1 MGYAAGTPG
10 QTGVGSSQNA
20 TGQSQQPGFGG
31 KGGGAGTPPQT
42 LSQPGQSSSAP
53 ENKPAPVF
61 GGNAFG
67 YNMNRLAGR
76 MDPSASLPPQQTQA
90 PVQQAPAAQGGKGGG
105 YGDLSQFP
113 GAQEFLSQYGQQDQQ
128 QQPMYGQQPQY
139 DQQDQQQ
146 QPMYGQQQKQ
156 QPMYG
161 QQAEQ
166 ENPFAAK
173 QSDYENQLADLKSQI
188 AAIKSGQFDTLE
200 DKGAE
205 INPLGPGY
213 DEYGYKT
220 QEQAAE
226 ETQTAADEAAK
237 KKAEIAA
244 IPDYYT
250 NKDYK
255 YDTYSDFADADI
267 AGLSSKDLKSL
278 YTAKLATAKA
288 DAAQAKKDYDAALKS
303 GDPKRTQAAL
313 KNYNDQLAE
322 AKAVEAN
329 RKARETAATTAA
341 NAAKKSAADKLAA
354 DKAAAAKVKT
364 DAAAKAKADAA
375 AVAAQKKAD
384 AKAAADKKAA
394 DAKAKTD
401 AAKQAAADK
410 AAAAK
415 QAAAD
420 KAAAKAA
427 AKTATKKKA
436 TGGVIHNGMSNN
448 LKKMLGE

>member
-128 QQPMYGQQPQY
+128 QQPMYGQPPRY
-139 DQQDQQQ
+139 DQQDQQ
-146 QPMYGQQQKQ
+146 PMYGQQQQKQ

-188 AAIKSGQFDTLE
+188 AAIKSGQFNTLE

-255 YDTYSDFADADI
+255 YDTYADYADEDI
-267 AGLSSKDLKSL
+267 ANMSAKEVKSL
-278 YTAKLATAKA
+278 YGSRLTTANADVKQATA
-288 DAAQAKKDYDAALKS
+288 DYNAAMKS
-303 GDPKRTQAAL
+303 GDIK
-313 KNYNDQLAE
+313 K
-322 AKAVEAN
+322 
-329 RKARETAATTAA
+329 A
-341 NAAKKSAADKLAA
+341 NAAKANLDAQKAEAAKIKADQKARADAA
-354 DKAAAAKVKT
+354 AAKEKAAKAAAA
-364 DAAAKAKADAA
+364 
-375 AVAAQKKAD
+375 QKKKDD
-384 AKAAADKKAA
+384 A
-394 DAKAKTD
+394 
-401 AAKQAAADK
+401 
-410 AAAAK
+410 
-415 QAAAD
+415 
-420 KAAAKAA
+420 AAAKAA
-427 AKTATKKKA
+427 KTPAKAAKVKAAPVAKAAKVKAAPVARAAPVTKAVGTTAAKAAPSMGSIAAPKKTTKKKA

-448 LKKMLGE
+448 LKKMLGD

>member
-42 LSQPGQSSSAP
+42 ISQPGQSSSAP

-146 QPMYGQQQKQ
+146 QPMYGQQQQQ

-173 QSDYENQLADLKSQI
+173 QSDYENQLADLKAQI
-188 AAIKSGQFDTLE
+188 ASIKSGQFDTIE
-200 DKGAE
+200 DTGAKVHDFGE
-205 INPLGPGY
+205 GY
-213 DEYGYKT
+213 DPDKFKT
-220 QEQAAE
+220 QTEAE
-226 ETQTAADEAAK
+226 EETKVATDKVATD
-237 KKAEIAA
+237 KATEDA

-250 NKDYK
+250 NKAYK
-255 YDTYSDFADADI
+255 YDTYADFADEDI
-267 AGLSSKDLKSL
+267 AGLSTKDLKSL
-278 YTAKLATAKA
+278 YSAKLTTAKA

-322 AKAVEAN
+322 TKAVEAN
-329 RKARETAATTAA
+329 RKNRETAATTAA

-364 DAAAKAKADAA
+364 DAAAKAKADAK
-375 AVAAQKKAD
+375 AVADKKKAD
-384 AKAAADKKAA
+384 AKAKA
-394 DAKAKTD
+394 DAK
-401 AAKQAAADK
+401 K
-410 AAAAK
+410 AE
-415 QAAAD
+415 
-420 KAAAKAA
+420 AAAKAA
-427 AKTATKKKA
+427 AKKAEADAKKAAKKTTTKKA
-436 TGGVIHNGMSNN
+436 TGGIIHNGMSNN